1 MANNNDTD
9 TGTGGINL
17 NGDLYTIDVVK
28 PNSPEDS
35 SGGKQ
40 GVWTP
45 GQVTVD
51 KTIKDIST
59 PTRETFAK
67 YLSNSTL
74 GKAGTSV
81 DLPVRPNPYPI
92 GEGDGTKLQET
103 SLKDPYGNPM
113 PPGISPNESKFAPE
127 FNLAISSPSPL
138 PLSRGY
144 TSNATGKPNNQD
156 GNSLLRN
163 ATKPADPDPNNY
175 IKPAKDLSDPL
186 KSYIFGVLKNNRFNP
201 VVNSNIFIPD
211 YLSNI
216 SLNPATTERY
226 EENSSFVSPAQLNFG
241 VSLGNDDKI
250 KREYGFR
257 RLARIAPILQ
267 QNATFFNYLSQTSPS
282 LENSNSSTQ
291 GSNRD
296 AGTDFALPIERI
308 NIESIINNLSAE
320 LIKPEEITNFGS
332 KFETVL
338 NNLVDRFTS
347 FSTESQV
354 ALATALISAV
364 FKAYETINGQIG
376 SASLPAGKTGR
387 YGSGGGRQGIGTY
400 FGGPTEATSIV
411 DFMSVMSNQKMS
423 AKKLQFLNIRA
434 TSRPFRDAV
443 MGGMQAFFNLSSDS
457 NAQYAKILRPTKN
470 VNYTVVLAR
479 SIIRAT
485 TRMAL
490 ELKEIND
497 SSVSNNDE
505 KTYASI
511 NIIKDSRLIGIF
523 NFFAHVGDIG
533 LSPGPDATPLYNVA
547 VDGLDA
553 GRKISMIDAFSDAY
567 VAGKGD
573 FAAKHGK
580 SRLFQGKVR
589 KLAWAINQTQ
599 DSFLKPKD
607 QDLKSLFG
615 ASSGM
620 ISKDPTSKMRMETL
634 PELSRI
640 PTEIRNGIESLYE
653 SEYVPF
659 YFHDIR
665 TNEILG
671 FHAFITSLTDDYAA
685 NYESLDGFG
694 RIEPVKIYKS
704 TQRKI
709 GVSFIAAA
717 LDTNDFDDL
726 WYKINKL
733 TTLVYPQ
740 FTEGKKLSNS
750 SGNFQFTK
758 PFTQAV
764 GASPM
769 IRIRLGNVFRSNYSK
784 YNLSKIFGLDNPETV
799 IMGNDWTG
807 KFAASEAVKAK
818 EARAATVAA
827 PAEAKKRQDAAANDT
842 YNVKYAYIY
851 VGDGDGEVSAIE
863 VFKPQPPAG
872 ASKNSEPTP
881 ATGLAAPPSGTAAVD
896 KYVTA
901 VDQKKED
908 LPRLS
913 PSKYLLVCRV
923 KGVAANGPND
933 RDIGQGAAGDFLE
946 FTNIDPAVDY
956 STVVNN
962 KNLDVD
968 AVFKVAF
975 EKLTL
980 DDYYASSGINPD
992 LPPNDAAVLKL
1003 RDELKQKLTALHAQY
1018 DKDVIA
1024 KTQPDI
1030 TKYEFIIYVTDLT
1043 PYDDMT
1049 ELSRQKYDKDVLKLY
1064 EDVNA
1069 AEAAAKQASDQQA
1082 IIDAA
1087 AEEERKKSEA
1097 EGGSDPVAAAKKK
1110 YLASAESFM
1119 KSDNNSIVKSF
1130 RSAGGRGLAGF
1141 IDSMSFDWMAGTWD
1155 TSDGRKAPKMCK
1167 VTISFTPI
1175 HDITPG
1181 LDANGQNRAPIYP
1194 IGPYST
1200 GE

>member
-45 GQVTVD
+45 GQVAVD

-144 TSNATGKPNNQD
+144 TSNATGKPNSQD

-216 SLNPATTERY
+216 LLNPATTERY

-376 SASLPAGKTGR
+376 SDSLPAGRTGR

-400 FGGPTEATSIV
+400 FGGPTEATSII

-479 SIIRAT
+479 SIIRAA

-497 SSVSNNDE
+497 SSISNNDE

-511 NIIKDSRLIGIF
+511 NVIKDSRLIGIF

-533 LSPGPDATPLYNVA
+533 LSPGADATPLYNVTA
-547 VDGLDA
+547 DGLDA

-567 VAGKGD
+567 TFGKGD

-589 KLAWAINQTQ
+589 KLAWAINQTP
-599 DSFLKPKD
+599 DGFLKPKD

-620 ISKDPTSKMRMETL
+620 ISKDPTSRMRMETL

-640 PTEIRNGIESLYE
+640 PTEIRSGIELLYE

-659 YFHDIR
+659 YFHDVR

-740 FTEGKKLSNS
+740 FTEGKKLTNS

-769 IRIRLGNVFRSNYSK
+769 IRIRLGNLIRSNYSK

-799 IMGNDWTG
+799 IMGNDTTG
-807 KFAASEAVKAK
+807 KFAADEAIKAK
-818 EARAATVAA
+818 EARAAAVAA
-827 PAEAKKRQDAAANDT
+827 PAEAKKRQDAVINDT
-842 YNVKYAYIY
+842 YNTKYAY
-851 VGDGDGEVSAIE
+851 VKRDDSHPTRAIE
-863 VFKPQPPAG
+863 VVKPPTSTPKSSEPLPAG
-872 ASKNSEPTP
+872 
-881 ATGLAAPPSGTAAVD
+881 GLPPSVSPQTASDTAI
-896 KYVTA
+896 KYQRA
-901 VDQKKED
+901 DDGKD
-908 LPRLS
+908 GI
-913 PSKYLLVCRV
+913 YLDEALKNCLVCRI
-923 KGVAANGPND
+923 KGVGIAVG
-933 RDIGQGAAGDFLE
+933 GDQVMQ
-946 FTNIDPAVDY
+946 FTDIDPGI
-956 STVVNN
+956 
-962 KNLDVD
+962 KLDPE
-968 AVFKVAF
+968 AVFKLSF
-975 EKLTL
+975 EKMTF
-980 DDYYASSGINPD
+980 DDYLAMTGLDAMKIMSDVNAKKEN
-992 LPPNDAAVLKL
+992 NDKFLAEHKAKLAAI
-1003 RDELKQKLTALHAQY
+1003 HAQY

-1024 KTQPDI
+1024 KKQADI
-1030 TKYEFIIYVTDLT
+1030 SKYEFVLSARRLVKL
-1043 PYDDMT
+1043 DDMT
-1049 ELSRQKYDKDVLKLY
+1049 PKSREQYDKDVLKLQ
-1064 EDVNA
+1064 EDLNT
-1069 AEAAAKQASDQQA
+1069 AEAAAKQAADQQA
-1082 IIDAA
+1082 STDAA

-1110 YLASAESFM
+1110 YLASAETFM
-1119 KSDNNSIVKSF
+1119 KSDNNSIVRSF

-1141 IDSMSFDWMAGTWD
+1141 IDSMAFDWMAGTWD

-1194 IGPYST
+1194 VGPYSN

>member
-45 GQVTVD
+45 GQVAVD

-81 DLPVRPNPYPI
+81 GLPVRPNPYPV
-92 GEGDGTKLQET
+92 GDGDGTKLQET
-103 SLKDPYGNPM
+103 SLKDPYGNPV

-138 PLSRGY
+138 PLTRGY
-144 TSNATGKPNNQD
+144 TSNAPGKLDNSQD

-186 KSYIFGVLKNNRFNP
+186 KSYIFGILKNNRFNP
-201 VVNSNIFIPD
+201 VVNSNVFIPD

-216 SLNPATTERY
+216 SLSSATTERY
-226 EENSSFVSPAQLNFG
+226 EENSSFVSPSQLNFG

-267 QNATFFNYLSQTSPS
+267 RNATFFNYLSQTNPS

-291 GSNRD
+291 GNNRD
-296 AGTDFALPIERI
+296 AGTDFTLPIERI

-320 LIKPEEITNFGS
+320 LIKPEEIINFGS

-364 FKAYETINGQIG
+364 FKAYETIDGQIG
-376 SASLPAGKTGR
+376 SASLPAGRTGR

-479 SIIRAT
+479 SIIRAA

-497 SSVSNNDE
+497 SSISNNDE

-511 NIIKDSRLIGIF
+511 NVIKDSRLIGIF

-533 LSPGPDATPLYNVA
+533 LSPGDDATPLYNVTA
-547 VDGLDA
+547 DGLDA
-553 GRKISMIDAFSDAY
+553 GRKISMIDTFSDAY
-567 VAGKGD
+567 IAGKGD

-589 KLAWAINQTQ
+589 KLAWAINQTP
-599 DSFLKPKD
+599 DGFLKPKD

-640 PTEIRNGIESLYE
+640 PTEIRSGIESLYE

-659 YFHDIR
+659 YFHDVR

-671 FHAFITSLTDDYAA
+671 FHAFITSLTDDYTA
-685 NYESLDGFG
+685 NYESLEGFG

-750 SGNFQFTK
+750 SGDFQFTK
-758 PFTQAV
+758 PFTQAA
-764 GASPM
+764 GASPL
-769 IRIRLGNVFRSNYSK
+769 IRIRLGNLFRSNYSK

-818 EARAATVAA
+818 EARAAAVAA
-827 PAEAKKRQDAAANDT
+827 PAEAKKRQDAAADDT
-842 YNVKYAYIY
+842 YNTKYAYLIPDEDF
-851 VGDGDGEVSAIE
+851 VRAEEAV
-863 VFKPQPPAG
+863 KPPTSTPKSSESNPAAG
-872 ASKNSEPTP
+872 P
-881 ATGLAAPPSGTAAVD
+881 AAPPQKVADEVTKYRGAIDDNSKSKD
-896 KYVTA
+896 KIYLINA
-901 VDQKKED
+901 KENC
-908 LPRLS
+908 
-913 PSKYLLVCRV
+913 LVCRV
-923 KGVAANGPND
+923 KGVSTVATAD
-933 RDIGQGAAGDFLE
+933 AAGE
-946 FTNIDPAVDY
+946 KTRQYANIDPAVKY
-956 STVVNN
+956 AP
-962 KNLDVD
+962 D

-975 EKLTL
+975 EKMTL
-980 DDYYASSGINPD
+980 DDYLASTGFKSSAELVADGAKKENID
-992 LPPNDAAVLKL
+992 KLLAERKAKLAAI
-1003 RDELKQKLTALHAQY
+1003 HAQY
-1018 DKDVIA
+1018 DKDVISKKQA
-1024 KTQPDI
+1024 DI
-1030 TKYEFIIYVTDLT
+1030 SKYEFALYANRLIARDG
-1043 PYDDMT
+1043 MT
-1049 ELSRQKYDKDVLKLY
+1049 HTSGQQYDKDILKLH
-1064 EDVNA
+1064 EDLNA

-1082 IIDAA
+1082 STDAA

-1110 YLASAESFM
+1110 YLASAETFM
-1119 KSDNNSIVKSF
+1119 RSDTNSIVRSF

-1141 IDSMSFDWMAGTWD
+1141 IDSVSFDWMAGTWD

>member
-1 MANNNDTD
+1 MVNNNDTD

-45 GQVTVD
+45 GQVAVD

-113 PPGISPNESKFAPE
+113 PPGISPNKNKFAPE
-127 FNLAISSPSPL
+127 FNLEISSPSPL

-144 TSNATGKPNNQD
+144 TSNATGKPNSQD

-163 ATKPADPDPNNY
+163 ATKPADPDSNNY

-211 YLSNI
+211 YLSSI
-216 SLNPATTERY
+216 SLSPATTDRY

-267 QNATFFNYLSQTSPS
+267 QNATFFNYLSQITPS
-282 LENSNSSTQ
+282 LENANSSTQ
-291 GSNRD
+291 GNNRD
-296 AGTDFALPIERI
+296 AGTDFSLPIERI

-347 FSTESQV
+347 FSAESQV

-376 SASLPAGKTGR
+376 SASLPAGRTGR

-400 FGGPTEATSIV
+400 FGGPTEATSII
-411 DFMSVMSNQKMS
+411 DFISVMSNQKMS

-479 SIIRAT
+479 SIIRAA

-497 SSVSNNDE
+497 SSISNNDE

-511 NIIKDSRLIGIF
+511 NVIKDSRLIGIF

-533 LSPGPDATPLYNVA
+533 LSPGADATPLYNVT

-553 GRKISMIDAFSDAY
+553 GRKISMIDTFSDAY
-567 VAGKGD
+567 IAGKGD

-589 KLAWAINQTQ
+589 KLAWAINQTP
-599 DSFLKPKD
+599 DGFLKPKD

-640 PTEIRNGIESLYE
+640 PTEIRSGIELLYE

-671 FHAFITSLTDDYAA
+671 FHAFITSLTDDYTA
-685 NYESLDGFG
+685 NYESIDGFG

-709 GVSFIAAA
+709 GISFIAAA

-758 PFTQAV
+758 PFTQTI

-769 IRIRLGNVFRSNYSK
+769 IRIRLGNLIRSNYSK

-799 IMGNDWTG
+799 IMGNDQTG
-807 KFAASEAVKAK
+807 KFAADNAIKAK
-818 EARAATVAA
+818 EARAVAVAA
-827 PAEAKKRQDAAANDT
+827 PAEAKKRQDAAIDDT
-842 YNVKYAYIY
+842 FNAKYLY
-851 VGDGDGEVSAIE
+851 
-863 VFKPQPPAG
+863 
-872 ASKNSEPTP
+872 
-881 ATGLAAPPSGTAAVD
+881 
-896 KYVTA
+896 
-901 VDQKKED
+901 
-908 LPRLS
+908 
-913 PSKYLLVCRV
+913 KYLLEADPLAIVAVKPAASEPKSKGSSSTTTVDSPPQSSPRVTLARSEKGEPIELIDPNSNRLVFRV
-923 KGVAANGPND
+923 KGVATAPSSFDADGSIQFSD
-933 RDIGQGAAGDFLE
+933 
-946 FTNIDPAVDY
+946 IDPKIDY
-956 STVVNN
+956 ALYPRSI
-962 KNLDVD
+962 
-968 AVFKVAF
+968 FKVTF
-975 EKLTL
+975 EKITL
-980 DDYYASSGINPD
+980 AKIIER
-992 LPPNDAAVLKL
+992 AATIDKDPSDSTQKESADKYIDKYGKL
-1003 RDELKQKLTALHAQY
+1003 MTAAHAAY
-1018 DKDVIA
+1018 DKDVIE
-1024 KTQPDI
+1024 KKQPDI
-1030 TKYEFIIYVTDLT
+1030 TKMDFIITTAGVVEVDH
-1043 PYDDMT
+1043 MT
-1049 ELSRQKYDKDVLKLY
+1049 TSSKIQYEKEVLKLH
-1064 EDVNA
+1064 EDLNA
-1069 AEAAAKQASDQQA
+1069 AEAAAKQAADQQA
-1082 IIDAA
+1082 SIDAA

-1097 EGGSDPVAAAKKK
+1097 EAGSDPVAAAKKN
-1110 YLASAESFM
+1110 YLASAQTFM

-1130 RSAGGRGLAGF
+1130 KSAGGRGLAGF

-1167 VTISFTPI
+1167 VNISFTPT

-1194 IGPYST
+1194 IGPYSNN
-1200 GE
+1200 E